1 MNKKT
6 GGLVF
11 FGIIGLTL
19 YAFGV
24 SFFEAIWSFPSFS
37 LVPLMVVALL
47 GTGIFITFYLG
58 FPQIRYFKHGLK
70 VTRGVY
76 DDPNE
81 AGDLNHFQANK
92 MK

>member
-1 MNKKT
+1 MSKKT

-11 FGIIGLTL
+11 FGVIAITL

-24 SFFEAIWSFPSFS
+24 KFFEAIWSFPSFS
-37 LVPLMVVALL
+37 LVPLMVFALL

-81 AGDLNHFQANK
+81 PGDLNHFQA
-92 MK
+92 